1 MLYIGIGRSLLNFN
15 KSAPMAGYSTFGKS
29 SIGIGCNLTA
39 TCFNINNNMYIVTVD
54 LHGISGLLVQ
64 SVVEYCNIR
73 GYKNITRRNLVVSAT
88 HTHTAMG
95 GFYDSDMYNAFT
107 SNSCGFIK
115 PVFDFLVKRI
125 SKAVILSYKHQQL
138 CTEITHT
145 VGELSKI
152 QINRSFNKSAC
163 NQINIITFNY
173 NSVKFASMIYI
184 SVHPTVIG
192 CNYDKLSSDFFGV
205 ARDILEDIAYKVGF
219 FNMAV
224 GDHAPYFK
232 LFLDKTDSTYTEAYT
247 QSESECIRA
256 GTNLANQIKS
266 ILSNNDHKNLN
277 IDNIGIHHRYC
288 DIYNKTFTDVNN
300 NILTTSKD
308 PYIGCSALA
317 GSKEAP
323 QEIAKKFGIHAL
335 NGEHIDDWHDID
347 DKKPETFNILICP
360 FMQKPAKVL
369 RQCINTVYTM
379 CTNYDISDIPRDF
392 NIFNYWFDNVSIY
405 TSPFEMTSG
414 ACDEIIAELKLK
426 SSYNTYIITS
436 ITDTYISYLCNE
448 NDYNLQTYEGASTLY
463 GPYSCKYLLYC
474 YLNINENDFIV
485 KKKYSKNRVNEG
497 AHLVSTF

>member
-1 MLYIGIGRSLLNFN
+1 MLNIGIGKSLLNFN
-15 KSAPMAGYSTFGKS
+15 KSVPMAGYSTFGKS
-29 SIGIGCNLTA
+29 STGIGCNLTA

-54 LHGISGLLVQ
+54 LHGMSCLLVQ
-64 SVVEYCNIR
+64 SIVEYCNLR

-115 PVFDFLVKRI
+115 PVFDFLVKKI
-125 SKAVILSYKHQQL
+125 SKAVILSHKHQQP
-138 CTEITHT
+138 CTQITHT
-145 VGELSKI
+145 LGELSKI

-163 NQINIITFNY
+163 NQINIITFIN
-173 NSVKFASMIYI
+173 NNVKFASMIYI
-184 SVHPTVIG
+184 SVHPTVTG
-192 CNYDKLSSDFFGV
+192 CNYNKLSSDFFGI
-205 ARDILEDIAYKVGF
+205 ARDILEDITYKVGF

-232 LFLDKTDSTYTEAYT
+232 LFLDKKDSTYSEAYT

-266 ILSNNDHKNLN
+266 ILLNNKHCNLN
-277 IDNIGIHHRYC
+277 INNIGLHHRYC
-288 DIYNKTFTDVNN
+288 DIYNKTFTDTSN

-308 PYIGCSALA
+308 PYMGCSALI
-317 GSKEAP
+317 GSKEA
-323 QEIAKKFGIHAL
+323 QSNIAKNFGIDYL
-335 NGEHIDDWHDID
+335 NGEHLDDWYNIH

-369 RQCINTVYTM
+369 RHCINNIYTM
-379 CTNYDISDIPRDF
+379 CTNYDLLDIPREF
-392 NIFNYWFDNVSIY
+392 NIFNYWFDTVSIY

-414 ACDEIIAELKLK
+414 ACDEIITELKLK
-426 SSYNTYIITS
+426 NPENTYIITS
-436 ITDTYISYLCNE
+436 ITDTYLSYLCNE
-448 NDYNLQTYEGASTLY
+448 TDYNLQTYEAAATLY

-474 YLNINENDFIV
+474 YLNININDYIV
-485 KKKYSKNRVNEG
+485 KTEYSKNRANEG
-497 AHLVSTF
+497 LHLITAY